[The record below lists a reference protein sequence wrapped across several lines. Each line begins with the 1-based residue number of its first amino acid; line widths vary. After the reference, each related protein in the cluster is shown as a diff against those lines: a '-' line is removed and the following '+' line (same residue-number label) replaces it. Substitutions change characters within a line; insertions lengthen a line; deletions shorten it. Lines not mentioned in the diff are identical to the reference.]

1 MLARLRALGR
11 RGRSRHLSGLLRYG
25 PIQVDPAA
33 HTVLVNGERLTL
45 SATEYRLLEF
55 LVRRAES
62 VVTRDQLSQHVW
74 GGGTDPSSNVV
85 DVYVGYV
92 RRKLQA
98 AYPGTLIQT
107 VRGLG
112 YRLSQEQDEA

>member
-1 MLARLRALGR
+1 MNCSRGSARSPAAGVRDSYPGVLA
-11 RGRSRHLSGLLRYG
+11 YG
-25 PIQVDPAA
+25 PVEVDPVAHTAQVD
-33 HTVLVNGERLTL
+33 GERLSL
-45 SATEYRLLEF
+45 SATEYRLLEY

-62 VVTRDQLSQHVW
+62 IVTRDQLSQHVW
-74 GGGTDPSSNVV
+74 GGDTDPASNVV

-98 AYPGTLIQT
+98 IHPAPLVQT

-112 YRLSQEQDEA
+112 YMLKLGAS

>member
-1 MLARLRALGR
+1 M
-11 RGRSRHLSGLLRYG
+11 
-25 PIQVDPAA
+25 DPAA
-33 HTVLVNGERLTL
+33 HTVQVGDERLTL

-62 VVTRDQLSQHVW
+62 IVTRDQLSQHVW
-74 GGGTDPSSNVV
+74 GGDAEAASNVV

-92 RRKLQA
+92 RRKLLA
-98 AYPGTLIQT
+98 VHPRALIQT

-112 YRLSQEQDEA
+112 YMLKEADA